1 MILNNKAYN
10 ILKWV
15 VMVLLPAVGTLYF
28 ALGDIW
34 GLPYVEQVLG
44 TITAVTAFL
53 GALIGISSI
62 QYNAKPT
69 DSK

>member
-1 MILNNKAYN
+1 MILNNKIYN
-10 ILKWV
+10 ILKWI

-44 TITAVTAFL
+44 TITAITAFL

-62 QYNAKPT
+62 QYNAKPI
-69 DSK
+69 DKK